1 MSDGALAEDASDT
14 MDHVVG
20 GQARR
25 FVDNKY
31 AVHEDLVIL

>member
-1 MSDGALAEDASDT
+1 V
-14 MDHVVG
+14 DHIVG

-25 FVDNKY
+25 FVDNEY